1 MRQRFPGTARP
12 PGPHHSPAD
21 AQPDRRKPV
30 LSDFFCRRP
39 GGSRSAGRGGCKFPA
54 SGKGVTISWGRCEKE
69 HGTPGKNHTFPNIR
83 PRNPRRVCL
92 PVPRRLLPYTRR
104 ASPVPIASEL
114 AFRTS
119 EGRLLYRS
127 HSNPHFVH
135 QRGLSCTK
143 VRGLAVDDERRDN
156 GGFLPSRVRRA
167 GSAVF
172 TRHGGAGSESERS
185 PPAARGKP
193 PERQYRIRTGF
204 GENRATWVMHVG
216 KISRGAARRMGAG
229 R

>member
-1 MRQRFPGTARP
+1 MRKRTRDSRKKSHLPQHPSTKSP
-12 PGPHHSPAD
+12 PGVLTGPPKTPSVHQKGLSCT
-21 AQPDRRKPV
+21 DRIRT
-30 LSDFFCRRP
+30 R
-39 GGSRSAGRGGCKFPA
+39 
-54 SGKGVTISWGRCEKE
+54 ISY
-69 HGTPGKNHTFPNIR
+69 I
-83 PRNPRRVCL
+83 
-92 PVPRRLLPYTRR
+92 RR
-104 ASPVPIASEL
+104 ASPVPIALEP

-119 EGRLLYRS
+119 EGPLLYRS
-127 HSNPHFVH
+127 HPNSHFVH